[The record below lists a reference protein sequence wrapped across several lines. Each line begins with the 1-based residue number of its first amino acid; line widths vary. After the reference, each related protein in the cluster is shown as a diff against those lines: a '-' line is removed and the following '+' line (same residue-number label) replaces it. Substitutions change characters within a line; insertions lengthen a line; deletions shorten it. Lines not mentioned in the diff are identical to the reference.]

1 MKTLKNRE
9 EQMNN
14 THDNLKIMTTEEILE
29 RNVYDLQEQ
38 LNNANK
44 RIVELQE
51 EIDKVLEILENVRI
65 TIVNENR

>member
-51 EIDKVLEILENVRI
+51 ELDKRTI
-65 TIVNENR
+65 IVNENR

>member
-1 MKTLKNRE
+1 ME

-14 THDNLKIMTTEEILE
+14 AHDNLNIMTTKEILE

-38 LNNANK
+38 LNNAHK
-44 RIVELQE
+44 KIVKLQE
-51 EIDKVLEILENVRI
+51 EINKRT

>member
-1 MKTLKNRE
+1 
-9 EQMNN
+9 MNN
-14 THDNLKIMTTEEILE
+14 THDNLKIMTTKEILE

-51 EIDKVLEILENVRI
+51 EIDNMCKALGAVADVVLEGLR
-65 TIVNENR
+65 

>member
-1 MKTLKNRE
+1 
-9 EQMNN
+9 MNN

-44 RIVELQE
+44 KIVKLQE
-51 EIDKVLEILENVRI
+51 EINKRT

>member
-1 MKTLKNRE
+1 MY
-9 EQMNN
+9 N
-14 THDNLKIMTTEEILE
+14 THDILKIMTTEEILE

-51 EIDKVLEILENVRI
+51 ELDKRTI
-65 TIVNENR
+65 IVNENR

>member
-1 MKTLKNRE
+1 
-9 EQMNN
+9 MNN

-44 RIVELQE
+44 KIVKLQE
-51 EIDKVLEILENVRI
+51 EIDKRT

>member
-1 MKTLKNRE
+1 ME

-14 THDNLKIMTTEEILE
+14 AHDNLNIMTTKEILE

-38 LNNANK
+38 LNNAHK
-44 RIVELQE
+44 KIVKLQE
-51 EIDKVLEILENVRI
+51 EIDKRT

>member
-1 MKTLKNRE
+1 ME

-44 RIVELQE
+44 KIVKLQE
-51 EIDKVLEILENVRI
+51 EIDKRT

>member
-1 MKTLKNRE
+1 
-9 EQMNN
+9 MNN

>member
-1 MKTLKNRE
+1 ME
-9 EQMNN
+9 EQMYN
-14 THDNLKIMTTEEILE
+14 THDILKIMTTEEILE

-51 EIDKVLEILENVRI
+51 ELDKRTI
-65 TIVNENR
+65 IVNENR

>member
-38 LNNANK
+38 LNKANK
-44 RIVELQE
+44 KIVELQE
-51 EIDKVLEILENVRI
+51 ELDKRTI
-65 TIVNENR
+65 IVNENR